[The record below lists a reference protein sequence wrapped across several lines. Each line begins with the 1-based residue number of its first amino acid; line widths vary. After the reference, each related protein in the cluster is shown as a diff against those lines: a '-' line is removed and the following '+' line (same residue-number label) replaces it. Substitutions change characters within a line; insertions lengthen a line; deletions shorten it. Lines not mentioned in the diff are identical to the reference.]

1 MRTEIAIAVALLLLS
16 MPVAAAE
23 DDAKRGASVY
33 RACVACHSLEP
44 NIHLTGP
51 SLARLWGKK
60 VAAQADYPRYS
71 KALKAQ
77 EFLWDEATLNAWIA
91 NPEAFIKDTSMT
103 FRGINDDRTRAD
115 LIAFLRLA
123 LAPDGAKSV
132 VAQGLLPM
140 EMARGQAP
148 EPLASAGPEEQV
160 ASIRHCHNSYFV
172 VTADGTE
179 RPFWE
184 LNLRLKIDSGPTGP
198 KAGKPVLVQSGMQGD
213 RASLVFSSPAQLS
226 EFVQSKC

>member
-1 MRTEIAIAVALLLLS
+1 
-16 MPVAAAE
+16 
-23 DDAKRGASVY
+23 
-33 RACVACHSLEP
+33 
-44 NIHLTGP
+44 
-51 SLARLWGKK
+51 
-60 VAAQADYPRYS
+60 
-71 KALKAQ
+71 
-77 EFLWDEATLNAWIA
+77 
-91 NPEAFIKDTSMT
+91 
-103 FRGINDDRTRAD
+103 
-115 LIAFLRLA
+115 
-123 LAPDGAKSV
+123 
-132 VAQGLLPM
+132 
-140 EMARGQAP
+140 MARGQAP
-148 EPLASAGPEEQV
+148 EPLASARPEEQV